1 MHKMRF
7 TVKRIFALF
16 SFGLSVL
23 FDRLPAHTLL
33 RRRWL
38 GSWSL
43 GVMRFTVKRILKQL
57 P

>member
-38 GSWSL
+38 GNWSL